1 MLKATITKKNGIL
14 EAAKKIEDG
23 TDTAM
28 DKLIDF
34 IFMRS
39 QQLVSK
45 DEGTLQ
51 KSAEPVLKEHLR
63 KEVIYRALHAKFIEF
78 GTDPRERMPPVDVIE
93 RWVVRKGI
101 ERKGKASRQA
111 AWAIAKFI
119 QKRGTEPRPYLRPAV
134 NEAMVRMKEFVSDE
148 VKATLTEIP
157 K

>member
-1 MLKATITKKNGIL
+1 MLKAKIQKTNNIL
-14 EAAKKIEDG
+14 AASKKIEEGVDNG
-23 TDTAM
+23 LD
-28 DKLIDF
+28 DLIDL

-51 KSAEPVLKEHLR
+51 KSAEPILRAHLR
-63 KEVIYRALHAKFIEF
+63 KEVVYRALHARFVEY
-78 GTDPRERMPPVDVIE
+78 GRDPSEKMVPVDVIE

-119 QKRGTEPRPYLRPAV
+119 QKRGTEPHPYLRPAV
-134 NEAMVRMKEFVSDE
+134 NEGLVRMKEFVKDE
-148 VKATLTEIP
+148 VEISISEI
-157 K
+157 